1 MKRIGFYRNN
11 NYTVSLF
18 NEGTKIRRTEDEEFK
33 PIFPESMDVKIS
45 NQCDIGCP
53 MCHENSTIDG
63 KIGNIMNAKFIDTLH
78 PYTEMALGGGNV
90 LTHPDLVP
98 FLRKLKLRHIFPSMT
113 VNQKHFMKDLDLI
126 KELVDEKLIYGLGIS
141 VIDLN
146 LEFLEI
152 VKQFPNAV
160 LHIING
166 LTSEKDI
173 EKLYDKDLKVLI
185 LGYKTF
191 RRGVKCYQKNHE
203 LIDSQKQMMFN
214 KLKEMTEHIGVVSFD
229 NLAIEQLDVKRLMS
243 EEEWNQFYMGNDGNF
258 TMYIDLVE
266 KQFATSSISTFR
278 YNLLDNIEDMF
289 KVILEENIEKQY
301 KQVAIR

>member
-1 MKRIGFYRNN
+1 MKRIGFYKNN

-45 NQCDIGCP
+45 NQCDMGCP
-53 MCHENSTIDG
+53 MCHENSTVDG
-63 KIGNIMNAKFIDTLH
+63 KIGDIMNAKFIDTLH

-98 FLRKLKLRHIFPSMT
+98 FLRKLKLKHIFPSMT
-113 VNQKHFMKDLDLI
+113 VNQKHFLKDLDLI

-146 LEFLEI
+146 SEFLET

-166 LTSEKDI
+166 LISEKDI
-173 EKLYDKDLKVLI
+173 EKLYDKNLKVLI

-191 RRGVKCYQKNHE
+191 RRGVEYYQKNHK
-203 LIDSQKQMMFN
+203 LIDSQKQMMFD
-214 KLKEMTEHIGVVSFD
+214 KLKEMIEHISVVSFD

-266 KQFATSSISTFR
+266 KQFATSSISTTR
-278 YNLLDNIEDMF
+278 YNLKDNIEDMF
-289 KVILEENIEKQY
+289 KVILEENIEK
-301 KQVAIR
+301 

>member
-45 NQCDIGCP
+45 NQCDMGCP
-53 MCHENSTIDG
+53 MCHENSTVDG
-63 KIGNIMNAKFIDTLH
+63 KIGDIMNAKFIDTLH

-98 FLRKLKLRHIFPSMT
+98 FLRKLKLRHIFPSIT
-113 VNQKHFMKDLDLI
+113 VNQKHFMKDLYLI
-126 KELVDEKLIYGLGIS
+126 KELVDERLIYGLGIS
-141 VIDLN
+141 VVDLN
-146 LEFLEI
+146 SEFLEI

-166 LTSEKDI
+166 LISEKDI
-173 EKLYDKDLKVLI
+173 EKLYDKNLKVLI

-191 RRGVKCYQKNHE
+191 RRGVECYQKNHE
-203 LIDSQKQMMFN
+203 LIDLQKQMMFN
-214 KLKEMTEHIGVVSFD
+214 KLKEMTEHISVVSFD

-266 KQFATSSISTFR
+266 KQFAASSISTTR
-278 YNLLDNIEDMF
+278 HNLKDNIEDMF
-289 KVILEENIEKQY
+289 KVILEENNNK
-301 KQVAIR
+301 